1 MPLSIGIDLIE
12 IARIKESCERYGE
25 HFFRRILTDAEVRY
39 CFQKSNPYESIAV
52 RFAAKEAFAKAVGTG
67 ISAKVHWHD
76 VEVERESSG
85 KPFLKLNR
93 EIEGIKPEQIALS
106 LSHTHEYAVAM
117 VVIAPIS
124 NLSNP

>member
-1 MPLSIGIDLIE
+1 MSLSIGIDLIE

-25 HFFRRILTDAEVRY
+25 HFFRRILTDAEIRY

-52 RFAAKEAFAKAVGTG
+52 RFAAKEAFAKAIGTG

-76 VEVERESSG
+76 IEVEHESSG
-85 KPFLKLNR
+85 KPLLKLNR
-93 EIEGIKPEQIALS
+93 EIEGIKLEKIALS

-117 VVIAPIS
+117 VVISP
-124 NLSNP
+124 